1 MDYSINPFGEIWRG
15 GIFNVP
21 SLLTEKYIRL
31 ASEYQLKALL
41 IILNNGGVCDSS
53 KIAKALGITVSDTE
67 EIMEF
72 WQTEGIVAV
81 NSSEAVSLVP
91 MENTPAESSPLP
103 VSKKA
108 EKKKSLKISA
118 PTLTPADIVTAAGEN
133 PEIAELLD
141 EAQQVLGR
149 TISHSEEE
157 MLVNMVNFYG
167 MKPEIILMILA
178 YWRSEKEKGRAIGA
192 AYVLKIAQNWMD
204 EGIDSVAQA
213 EEKLKA
219 VEKSDRVWKD
229 FTALAGI
236 KYKRPTDKQRETV
249 LGWTADFSMD
259 MIAAAV
265 ERAKNKEISPIMPYV
280 DGIIKKWRKNGIK
293 TLEDAEK
300 EEAEFAESRI
310 KNQQK
315 SSKKSGAIS
324 SKPTYDLEKIKKDA
338 MNNTEIKY

>member
-1 MDYSINPFGEIWRG
+1 MDYSINPFGEIWKG

-21 SLLTEKYIRL
+21 SALTEKYIRL

-41 IILNNGGVCDSS
+41 IILNNSGVCDSA

-72 WQTEGIVAV
+72 WQAEGIVAV
-81 NSSEAVSLVP
+81 NGA
-91 MENTPAESSPLP
+91 AP
-103 VSKKA
+103 VSYTVKEADETAGMIEHKKRT
-108 EKKKSLKISA
+108 EKKSLKISA
-118 PTLTPADIVTAAGEN
+118 PTLTPADIIAAAGEN
-133 PEIAELLD
+133 SEIAELLN

-167 MKPEIILMILA
+167 LKPEIILMILE
-178 YWRSEKEKGRAIGA
+178 YWRSEKEKGRAMGA

-204 EGIDSVAQA
+204 EGIESVAQA
-213 EEKLKA
+213 EEKLKS
-219 VEKSDRVWKD
+219 VEQSDRIWKE

-236 KYKRPTDKQRETV
+236 KYKRPTEKQRAAV
-249 LGWTADFSMD
+249 LGWSADFSMD
-259 MIAAAV
+259 MIAVAV
-265 ERAKNKEISPIMPYV
+265 ERAKNNEINPIMPYV

-293 TLEDAEK
+293 TPADAER
-300 EEAEFAESRI
+300 EEAEFAENKTKNRPKGKKQSGEISR
-310 KNQQK
+310 
-315 SSKKSGAIS
+315 
-324 SKPTYDLEKIKKDA
+324 KPTYDLEKIKKDA